1 MTEVEKSKKSKTIAR
16 NAAFIYLRMIFVMCV
31 SFYTSRVVLQAL
43 GVQDYGIYNVVG
55 GISSALTFFSI
66 AFSTSTQRFLNY
78 EIGNGNEQRLHQ
90 IFGLNLLTFTVI
102 ALAVFVV
109 GAVVGHWFILHYLV
123 IPQAKLADAVIV
135 FYCVLFCLS
144 TLFVFSVYESA
155 LIARENMKIYAWL
168 GIIDAV
174 LKLAIAFAIMVL
186 PNKLIWYAVLLAA
199 AQLLSKL
206 VLVIYCRHKYSECRA
221 TFYWNKSM
229 FREIFSFSTWNVYIG
244 GTWMLNEQGLNVLLN
259 MFFGPVIN
267 AAFGFATQLSYT
279 VLNFSTKFFVAFR
292 PQIIMSYASG
302 DHKYVKELT
311 FASSRYIYY
320 LMWIFALP
328 IMLRAPYILSIW
340 LKTVPDY
347 TPSFVVWM
355 LMLLAVASLNNPINT
370 VAMATGRLKRTA
382 LYANNIYVLA
392 FPMIWIGLKLQ
403 MPVYLSFAILIVMRL
418 LCILYTLVVIK
429 RDIFIP
435 VLEYIKVVLWP
446 IFYIT
451 VLSSAIGYIVDS
463 FVPQSF
469 IGLLAVC
476 AICVV
481 VSSLLIISIG
491 LSTQERSALLIKVQS
506 VCTRFKK

>member
-1 MTEVEKSKKSKTIAR
+1 
-16 NAAFIYLRMIFVMCV
+16 MCV

-78 EIGNGNEQRLHQ
+78 ELGNGNIKRLHQ
-90 IFGLNLLTFTVI
+90 IFGLNLMAFTVLAI
-102 ALAVFVV
+102 AVFVF
-109 GAVVGHWFILHYLV
+109 GAIFGHWFIVNRLV
-123 IPQAKLADAVIV
+123 IPPDRVGDALIV
-135 FYCVLFCLS
+135 FYSVLFCLS

-155 LIARENMKIYAWL
+155 LIARENMKLYAWL

-174 LKLAIAFAIMVL
+174 LKLVIAFAVMIM
-186 PNKLIWYAVLLAA
+186 PHKLIWYGILLAL

-206 VLVIYCRHKYSECRA
+206 VLVIYCRKQYSECRA
-221 TFYWNKSM
+221 HFYWNKDM
-229 FREIFSFSTWNVYIG
+229 FKEVFSFSTWNVYIG

-259 MFFGPVIN
+259 LFFGPVIN
-267 AAFGFATQLSYT
+267 AAYGFATQLSYT

-302 DHKYVKELT
+302 DHKYVKDLM

-328 IMLRAPYILSIW
+328 IMLRAPYILNLW
-340 LKTVPDY
+340 LDNVPDY
-347 TPSFVVWM
+347 TASFTTWM
-355 LMLLAVASLNNPINT
+355 LLLLAVASLNTPINT

-392 FPMIWIGLKLQ
+392 FPMIWLGLKLG
-403 MPVYLSFAILIVMRL
+403 MAAYLSFAILIVMRL
-418 LCILYTLVVIK
+418 LCVVVTLVNIR
-429 RDIFIP
+429 RDIVIP
-435 VLEYIKVVLWP
+435 VKEYLKQVLWP
-446 IFYIT
+446 IFYISVISA
-451 VLSSAIGYIVDS
+451 VLGFGVDYII
-463 FVPQSF
+463 PQNF

-476 AICVV
+476 ALCVV
-481 VSSLLIISIG
+481 ISATLVITMG
-491 LSTQERSALLIKVQS
+491 LSQQERGALKGKVVS
-506 VCTRFKK
+506 MVARVKK